1 METVIEKWPSKIF
14 QLQIGATSAE
24 GGSRG
29 KTVTVGGEAT
39 LPFLHFEGENPY
51 PPVVAFE
58 VWDMPPAE
66 WIEVQGELKDVVNDP
81 GLWAKKGE
89 EIGADLI
96 CLRLASSNPEAQNTS
111 PQQAAQTV
119 KKVLKATTLPLMI
132 IGSGNAQKDGEV
144 ILAASEAAKD
154 EKCLLGIAVKENYK
168 TLTAACLAGGH
179 TIIAESPLDIN
190 LAKQLNI
197 LISDMGYPLEKIVMH
212 HSTGGLGYGFEYCYT
227 IMERTRLAGL
237 QGDRTMAMP
246 IVNFI
251 AQETWK
257 TKETKA
263 EETEKPEW
271 GARRDRS
278 ILWETVCSS
287 GYLQA
292 GSDILVVAH
301 PQTVINLKKLIGKL
315 MKKE

>member
-24 GGSRG
+24 GGTRG
-29 KTVTVGGEAT
+29 KSVIVGGEAT
-39 LPFLHFEGENPY
+39 LPFLHFEADNPY
-51 PPVVAFE
+51 PPTVAFE
-58 VWDMPPAE
+58 VWDIPPEE
-66 WIEVQGELKDVVNDP
+66 WFEVTDSLKDVIGDP

-96 CLRLASSNPEAQNTS
+96 CLRLAATNPEAKNTS
-111 PQQAAQTV
+111 PQEAAETV
-119 KKVLKATTLPLMI
+119 KKVLKATTLPLII
-132 IGSGNAQKDGEV
+132 IGSGNVGKDGEV
-144 ILAASEAAKD
+144 ILAASEAAKG

-168 TLTAACLAGGH
+168 TLTAACQAGGH
-179 TIIAESPLDIN
+179 SIIAESPLDIN

-197 LISDMGYPLEKIVMH
+197 LISDMGFPLERIVMH

-237 QGDRTMAMP
+237 QGDKTMAMP
-246 IVNFI
+246 IINFI

-263 EETEKPEW
+263 TLEEKPEW
-271 GARRDRS
+271 GSRADRS
-278 ILWETVCSS
+278 VLWETICAS

-301 PQTVINLKKLIGKL
+301 PQTVRNVKGIISELSKK
-315 MKKE
+315 